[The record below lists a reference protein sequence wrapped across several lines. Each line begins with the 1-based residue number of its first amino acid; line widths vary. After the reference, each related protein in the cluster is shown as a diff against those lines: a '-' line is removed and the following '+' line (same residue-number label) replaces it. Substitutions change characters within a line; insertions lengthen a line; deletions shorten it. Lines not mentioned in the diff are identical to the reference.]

1 MFGNVI
7 YCLYLCYRNNEK
19 IVSVIIK
26 AMIMEIREMLDLVKT
41 NGSGTYKVTYKN
53 GTSEKVR
60 LFYRQGGD
68 YLCEFK
74 RGSSRYGLYFVLDD
88 VASIELPVSKSENE
102 IFRHTLKRLIKS
114 LEESGLWAD
123 ILQWAKWVDTL
134 TDEELDAYKT
144 RAFNTRSGREMETGF
159 IGIDAFGRMFHKNA
173 IKAVNYDKSWS
184 FEEQVRQAIANKED
198 YHSPRW
204 EKGYDNSVSVKKGED
219 GIVRGWY
226 SEEYRGCGNGHYY
239 LLIDAKHAIFC
250 END

>member
-1 MFGNVI
+1 
-7 YCLYLCYRNNEK
+7 
-19 IVSVIIK
+19 
-26 AMIMEIREMLDLVKT
+26 MLDLVKT

-68 YLCEFK
+68 YLCQFK

-134 TDEELDAYKT
+134 TDEEFDAYKT
-144 RAFNTRSGREMETGF
+144 RVFNARSGREMEKGF

-184 FEEQVRQAIANKED
+184 FEEQVRQAIDNKED
-198 YHSPRW
+198 
-204 EKGYDNSVSVKKGED
+204 
-219 GIVRGWY
+219 
-226 SEEYRGCGNGHYY
+226 
-239 LLIDAKHAIFC
+239 
-250 END
+250 

>member
-1 MFGNVI
+1 M
-7 YCLYLCYRNNEK
+7 EK
-19 IVSVIIK
+19 
-26 AMIMEIREMLDLVKT
+26 
-41 NGSGTYKVTYKN
+41 
-53 GTSEKVR
+53 
-60 LFYRQGGD
+60 
-68 YLCEFK
+68 
-74 RGSSRYGLYFVLDD
+74 
-88 VASIELPVSKSENE
+88 
-102 IFRHTLKRLIKS
+102 
-114 LEESGLWAD
+114 
-123 ILQWAKWVDTL
+123 
-134 TDEELDAYKT
+134 
-144 RAFNTRSGREMETGF
+144 GF

-239 LLIDAKHAIFC
+239 LLIDAKHAIFY